1 MLTDGLKF
9 LGASAADNFSV
20 ENGSSLPTVGNNI
33 GELFYLT
40 TGSVGLYVY
49 KSTGWELVG
58 GSSGTVTTVSVL
70 TANGISGTVSN
81 ATTTPSIT
89 LSLGAITPTSINSSG
104 SIAGA
109 TLAGA
114 GSAITGLNA
123 TNLASGTVPTA
134 RLGSGT
140 ASSSTYLRGDNTWA
154 AISGGA
160 AAGSNGQVQINTSG
174 SLAGTSMLTV
184 VSNVVYVGTGATAP
198 TIQQTDGTTSV
209 PFTIFAGNTSG
220 ATGNALNLTGGQG
233 IGGGQSGGAVTITGG
248 QANPFGGIGGDV
260 VIQSGSGGTY
270 GALKFLTSGTER
282 LRILSTGAWSVG
294 TGGAAY
300 GSSGQVLT
308 SNGNAAPTWQAA
320 AGAGVTSLTGTANQ
334 ITVSASTGAVTL
346 SLPAAVTTTTLT
358 ATGQVNGSTV
368 VAGMVSATSSGNG
381 TTNGLQ
387 LNNGGITASNNYM
400 NFFTSQTSGWAFNA
414 NNTGLDANKVAGIS
428 AAGAITGASLSV
440 TGTIGGSNFSG
451 SHTGTS
457 SGTNTGDNTAAQ
469 LVPTQTGNNGKFLTT
484 DGSTSSWATLSGAS
498 TSAANTFTKAQTV
511 TPVALTSGSS
521 VAVDASLSNN
531 FRLVLGTAATLANP
545 TNLSNGEILNF
556 VVVQDATGGRTLAY
570 GSMFKWAGGA
580 VPTLST
586 AANAIDVITAYY
598 DSTLNVLLCGINKAF
613 A

>member
-123 TNLASGTVPTA
+123 TNLVSGTVPTA

-184 VSNVVYVGTGATAP
+184 TSNTVFVGSGSAPAT
-198 TIQQTDGTTSV
+198 ISQTDGTSGA
-209 PFTIFAGNTSG
+209 FTIFAGNLSG
-220 ATGNALNLTGGQG
+220 AGNALNLTGGQG
-233 IGGGQSGGAVTITGG
+233 IGGGNSGGSVVITGG
-248 QANPFGGIGGDV
+248 IGNAFGGTGGDV
-260 VIQSGSGGTY
+260 VIQSGSGGTA
-270 GALKFLTSGTER
+270 GALKFLTNGAER

-300 GSSGQVLT
+300 GTSGQVLT
-308 SNGNAAPTWQAA
+308 SNGNAAPTWQSA
-320 AGAGVTSLTGTANQ
+320 AGGGVTSLAGTASQ
-334 ITVSASTGAVTL
+334 ITVSASTGAITL
-346 SLPAAVTTTTLT
+346 SLPASVTTTTLT

-484 DGSTSSWATLSGAS
+484 DGSTSSWASLSGAS
-498 TSAANTFTKAQTV
+498 TSTANTFTKAQSV

-545 TNLSNGEILNF
+545 TNLTNGEILNF